1 MGGLQVSAAAVVD
14 IGLARRGRVPRPGR
28 QAVDPGER
36 LAPRALE
43 LVLIEQL
50 AEVGIGVDDADGVA
64 PHRGVVPA
72 APMSAID
79 ERIRRSHG
87 PFVIDLSAV
96 DFLDSSGIHCLVRAR
111 ALLRR
116 DDRVLAVVCPPGS
129 VRRVLELTGIDQV
142 VALYDSRDELAR
154 MLGPPRT

>member
-1 MGGLQVSAAAVVD
+1 MIGERCGGAGPGFDVFEVALGGLAGVAARGEVEISTAAA
-14 IGLARRGRVPRPGR
+14 LS
-28 QAVDPGER
+28 E
-36 LAPRALE
+36 
-43 LVLIEQL
+43 
-50 AEVGIGVDDADGVA
+50 
-64 PHRGVVPA
+64 
-72 APMSAID
+72 AID

-96 DFLDSSGIHCLVRAR
+96 DFLDSSGIHCLVHAR
-111 ALLRR
+111 ALLGR